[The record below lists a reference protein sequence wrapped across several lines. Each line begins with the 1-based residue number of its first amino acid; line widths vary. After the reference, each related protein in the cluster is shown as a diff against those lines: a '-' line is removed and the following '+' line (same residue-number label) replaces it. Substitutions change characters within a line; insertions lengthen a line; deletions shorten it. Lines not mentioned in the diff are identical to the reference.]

1 MWNKT
6 LSVNSFILNIFLVG
20 AFNAIV
26 YANFSIVQLDRSI
39 ERQLTEIKENADR
52 VLEIEAL

>member
-1 MWNKT
+1 MSNPI
-6 LSVNSFILNIFLVG
+6 ILNIFLV
-20 AFNAIV
+20 AAVNATV

-39 ERQLTEIKENADR
+39 KRYPIEIKENADT

>member
-6 LSVNSFILNIFLVG
+6 EK
-20 AFNAIV
+20 
-26 YANFSIVQLDRSI
+26 NFSIVQLDRSI
-39 ERQLTEIKENADR
+39 ERQPIEIKENADT

>member
-6 LSVNSFILNIFLVG
+6 MSNPIILNIFLV
-20 AFNAIV
+20 AAVNATV

-39 ERQLTEIKENADR
+39 KRYPIEIKENADT